1 MATWSMRPLKRYAF
15 SQCLSLCS
23 ALISALKTVCDTTN
37 GAANGGDPPPEQTVL
52 PEAPTPA
59 PTQLPP
65 APVETPPP
73 APQPPTQIYEVGSFG
88 SIFAIFNH
96 DKGQSINVCEAS
108 EPLLRGPELPD
119 NLVDLTDPVT
129 LGPFDLPGSFT
140 ACNFV
145 ANDPNA
151 GGDILCNAQPKI
163 PCARKPLSSV
173 GLCLGN
179 DNTYQ
184 QIWVCNE

>member
-1 MATWSMRPLKRYAF
+1 MRPLKRYAF

-96 DKGQSINVCEAS
+96 DKGQSINVCEAG

-119 NLVDLTDPVT
+119 NLLDLTDPLTYLARSRRVT
-129 LGPFDLPGSFT
+129 LLLMIQMPVGISCVMHSRRFRVQGS
-140 ACNFV
+140 
-145 ANDPNA
+145 
-151 GGDILCNAQPKI
+151 
-163 PCARKPLSSV
+163 R
-173 GLCLGN
+173 
-179 DNTYQ
+179 
-184 QIWVCNE
+184 

>member
-1 MATWSMRPLKRYAF
+1 MRPLKRYAF

-96 DKGQSINVCEAS
+96 DKGQSINVCEAG

-119 NLVDLTDPVT
+119 NLLDLTDPVT